1 MKDQNQPDR
10 PRCAGILGSARFAR
24 DTLGIGPRAHFAL
37 TILTVLSTW
46 AASAPPAAR
55 AHELGKMQV
64 YADFLKD
71 GTYRVEIVVD
81 DEHLAPS
88 DAGGPAGETRYGPI
102 AGFPP
107 DQEKI
112 FGRFLTR
119 VADGAEIRFDDK
131 RVEPRLSIVQPDPG
145 SNSFSGQIRLR
156 LAGTIPGGSKIF
168 VWSQREPV
176 GSYPLV
182 LQNEGDESALWG
194 WLEGGKTSPPFEL
207 SKAVIPPTRLEIVR
221 RYLALGFTHILPK
234 GADHI
239 LFILGI
245 FLLSRKLKPLLL
257 QVTAFTLAHTLTLGL
272 SLYGIVSLSPRIVE
286 PLIAVSIVFVA
297 VENILTPELRPWR
310 VFLVFAFGLLHG
322 LGFAGVLSQLGL
334 PRGEFVTGL
343 VSFNVGVEAGQ
354 LTVIGVAF
362 LLLALPFRHRE
373 WYRSR
378 IVVPASMLIA
388 AVGLFWAVQR
398 VVG

>member
-1 MKDQNQPDR
+1 MHLETRDFRFRRFLFPAQ
-10 PRCAGILGSARFAR
+10 AGLRSGALFLLVLG
-24 DTLGIGPRAHFAL
+24 AL
-37 TILTVLSTW
+37 
-46 AASAPPAAR
+46 AAPTC

-71 GTYRVEIVVD
+71 GTYRIEISVD

-88 DAGGPAGETRYGPI
+88 DAGGPAKATRFGEI
-102 AGFPP
+102 AGFGPEA
-107 DQEKI
+107 QAR
-112 FGRFLTR
+112 FGRFLTLL
-119 VADGAEIRFDDK
+119 ADGAEIRFDGK
-131 RVEPRLSIVQPDPG
+131 LVEPRLSIVPPEPG
-145 SNSFSGQIRLR
+145 SNPLPGQIRL
-156 LAGTIPGGSKIF
+156 LLTGAIPGGATKF
-168 VWSQREPV
+168 VWSQRAKV

-194 WLEGGKTSPPFEL
+194 WLEGGAASPPFEL
-207 SKAVIPPTRLEIVR
+207 SQAVVPPTRLEVVK
-221 RYLALGFTHILPK
+221 RYLVLGFTHILPK
-234 GADHI
+234 GTDHI

-245 FLLSRKLKPLLL
+245 FLLSRRLKPLLL

-272 SLYGIVSLSPRIVE
+272 CLYGIVSLSPRIVE

-297 VENILTPELRPWR
+297 VENIVTPELRPWR
-310 VFLVFAFGLLHG
+310 IVLVFAFGLLHG
-322 LGFAGVLSQLGL
+322 LGFAGVLSELGL

-354 LTVIGVAF
+354 LAVIAVAF
-362 LLLALPFRHRE
+362 ALLALPFRHRP

-378 IVVPASMLIA
+378 IVVPASAVIA